1 MAEEKYSF
9 SEVYYSS
16 SDAKTNIHA
25 CIWQPA
31 REVRAVLQI
40 VHGMAEYAE
49 RYANF
54 AVALAERG
62 VLVCA
67 EDHLGH
73 GKSVSSEKELGYFAD
88 KKGYGCVLEDIR
100 TLAKIVSSKYQG
112 VPYFMLGHS
121 MGSFFARKYV
131 SLYGNEL
138 SGAIIM
144 GTGYKDGL
152 TTGAGKF
159 LCSLIAL
166 FKGWHHISPFIDNL
180 AFGAYNKRFGGR
192 TKFDWLSKDE
202 GNADAYIADPLCGI
216 PFTLN
221 GFYALFDV
229 LGAACAKKTVAA
241 TPSALPVL
249 FVSGADDPVGD
260 YSKGVQKVYKK
271 FRKLGKNA
279 QIKLYDGC
287 RHEILNDISREQVVS
302 DIISF
307 IEANLTK

>member
-112 VPYFMLGHS
+112 VPYFMLG
-121 MGSFFARKYV
+121 
-131 SLYGNEL
+131 
-138 SGAIIM
+138 
-144 GTGYKDGL
+144 L
-152 TTGAGKF
+152 TTGVGKF
-159 LCSLIAL
+159 LCSLMAL
-166 FKGWHHISPFIDNL
+166 FKGWHHVSPFIDNL

-241 TPSALPVL
+241 TPSALPVH

>member
-121 MGSFFARKYV
+121 MGSFFCREYIAQ
-131 SLYGNEL
+131 YGKEFA
-138 SGAIIM
+138 GAIIM
-144 GTGYKDGL
+144 GTGVQPAML
-152 TTGAGKF
+152 TGFGKF
-159 LCSLIAL
+159 VAALTAL
-166 FKGWHHISPFIDNL
+166 FCGWKHRSRLIDRL
-180 AFGAYNKRFGGR
+180 AFGSYNKKFEGR
-192 TKFDWLSKDE
+192 TPYDWLS
-202 GNADAYIADPLCGI
+202 ADKTNVDNYIADDLCGAT
-216 PFTLN
+216 FTCG
-221 GFYALFDV
+221 GFYTLFSIIAQACR
-229 LGAACAKKTVAA
+229 GATIKS
-241 TPSALPVL
+241 TPKDLPVYL
-249 FVSGADDPVGD
+249 VAGGDDPVGA
-260 YSKGVQKVYKK
+260 YSKGVV
-271 FRKLGKNA
+271 
-279 QIKLYDGC
+279 KLYDKYNKAGLSDVQMTIYNGA
-287 RHEILNDISREQVVS
+287 RHEILNDLCAPQVMEDIS
-302 DIISF
+302 SF
-307 IEANLTK
+307 LTEHI